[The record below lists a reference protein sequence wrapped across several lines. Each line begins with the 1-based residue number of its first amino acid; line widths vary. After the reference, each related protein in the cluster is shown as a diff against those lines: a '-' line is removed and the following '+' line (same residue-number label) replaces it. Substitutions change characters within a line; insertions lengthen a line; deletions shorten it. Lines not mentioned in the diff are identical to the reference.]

1 VRAAAVPAGDT
12 RDIPGMTAPAVGRGT
27 PDMSPDVTVVVNG
40 EERTLEG
47 PVSVDGLVAALGL
60 ERRGLAVAVNGE
72 VVPRSTWTGHDVV
85 DGDQVEI
92 LTIAQGG

>member
-1 VRAAAVPAGDT
+1 VA
-12 RDIPGMTAPAVGRGT
+12 I
-27 PDMSPDVTVVVNG
+27 SVNG
-40 EERTLEG
+40 EERSLDG
-47 PVSVDGLVAALGL
+47 PVSVDRLVDALGM

-72 VVPRSTWTGHDVV
+72 VVPRSTWAGHDVV

>member
-1 VRAAAVPAGDT
+1 VA
-12 RDIPGMTAPAVGRGT
+12 I
-27 PDMSPDVTVVVNG
+27 SVNG
-40 EERTLEG
+40 EERSLDG
-47 PVSVDGLVAALGL
+47 PVSVDRLLDALGM

-72 VVPRSTWTGHDVV
+72 VVPRSTWVGHDVV

>member
-1 VRAAAVPAGDT
+1 VSSSR
-12 RDIPGMTAPAVGRGT
+12 
-27 PDMSPDVTVVVNG
+27 SSSTVAISVNG
-40 EERTLEG
+40 EERSLDG
-47 PVSVDGLVAALGL
+47 PVSVDRLVDALGM

-72 VVPRSTWTGHDVV
+72 VVPRSTWVGRDVV

>member
-1 VRAAAVPAGDT
+1 VSAVA
-12 RDIPGMTAPAVGRGT
+12 I
-27 PDMSPDVTVVVNG
+27 SVNG
-40 EERTLEG
+40 EERSLDG
-47 PVSVDGLVAALGL
+47 PVSVDRLVDALGM

-72 VVPRSTWTGHDVV
+72 VVPRSTWAGHDVV

>member
-1 VRAAAVPAGDT
+1 VA
-12 RDIPGMTAPAVGRGT
+12 I
-27 PDMSPDVTVVVNG
+27 SVNG
-40 EERTLEG
+40 EERSLDG
-47 PVSVDGLVAALGL
+47 PVSVDRLLDALGM

-72 VVPRSTWTGHDVV
+72 VVPRSTWVGHDVI